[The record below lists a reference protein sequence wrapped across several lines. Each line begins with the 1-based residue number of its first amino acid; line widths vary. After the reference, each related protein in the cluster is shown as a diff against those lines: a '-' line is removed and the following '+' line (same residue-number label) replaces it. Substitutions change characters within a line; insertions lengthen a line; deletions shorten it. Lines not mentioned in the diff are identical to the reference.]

1 MSGPDL
7 LAAHAGVLRTRVGA
21 CWPGTRA
28 VFRGQ
33 DLHRDLAGAS
43 AMDLFLFGITGRRFG
58 ENELRLLDGMWALTG
73 YPDTRLWNNRVAA
86 LAANARSLPSLAIAA
101 GLAASDA
108 RVFGG
113 GPAFFSIDFFLRAGA
128 RQRAGDDAETIVV
141 AELAERRRI
150 LGYGRPMSSTDERL
164 PPLLALAEREGL
176 AEGLHFKLA
185 FDVEQALLRRQ
196 PFLKLNYAGA
206 TAALAADLGLT
217 ARQYQLYNVFK
228 TMLGMPPCIV
238 EAAEK
243 PEGALMPMACVNVIY
258 EGQARRSW
266 PERPAVRHS

>member
-1 MSGPDL
+1 MNGPDR
-7 LAAHAGVLRTRVGA
+7 LAAEADVFRTRVGA

-43 AMDLFLFGITGRRFG
+43 SMDLFLFGITGRRFAG
-58 ENELRLLDGMWALTG
+58 NELRLLDGMWALTG

-86 LAANARSLPSLAIAA
+86 LAANARSLPSLALAA

-113 GPAFFSIDFFLRAGA
+113 GPAFFAIDFFLRAGD
-128 RQRAGDDAETIVV
+128 RRRAGEEVEAIVG

-150 LGYGRPMSSTDERL
+150 LGYGRPMSATDERL
-164 PPLLALAEREGL
+164 PPLVALAEREGL
-176 AEGLHFKLA
+176 AEGLHFRLA
-185 FDVEQALLRRQ
+185 RDVEQALLRRR

-206 TAALAADLGLT
+206 TAALAADLGLS

-228 TMLGMPPCIV
+228 TMLGMPPCVV

-243 PEGALMPMACVNVIY
+243 PEGTLMPLRCSNVIY
-258 EGQARRSW
+258 EGQAPRSW
-266 PERPAVRHS
+266 PARRPAAHS